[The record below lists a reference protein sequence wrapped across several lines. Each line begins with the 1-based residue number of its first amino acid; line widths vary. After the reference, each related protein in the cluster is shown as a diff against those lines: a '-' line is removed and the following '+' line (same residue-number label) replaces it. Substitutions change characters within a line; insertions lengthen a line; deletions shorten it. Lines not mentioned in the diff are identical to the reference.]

1 VANIAFMK
9 NKKLQW
15 GIIIT
20 LILIALFF
28 TIRYFVKKAKQ
39 PTTQPNDTTKPC
51 KPGEKPIPAQIGWVC
66 VPKTGGGNGGT
77 GTASAA
83 VFPLQEGMQGNSVK
97 SVQNKLN
104 NCYKYSSIS
113 PTGILDKDTKYALGS
128 MGFPLPLAKS
138 DWNKFMAATNC
149 RS

>member
-1 VANIAFMK
+1 MANIAFMK

-39 PTTQPNDTTKPC
+39 SNNQPN
-51 KPGEKPIPAQIGWVC
+51 
-66 VPKTGGGNGGT
+66 GGIN
-77 GTASAA
+77 TAPAA
-83 VFPLQEGMQGNSVK
+83 VFPLQEGMQGDSVK
-97 SVQNKLN
+97 SVQNKLKT
-104 NCYKYSSIS
+104 CYKHTSIS